1 MLEPDSF
8 NLAGL
13 VPCRLVRVGVD
24 LPEPFARVT
33 LLPDDTSL
41 MEFEIPIS
49 IEQARQLALIV
60 AKERAP
66 RPMTAELMQD
76 VLASY
81 GFNVSYVALDEVVD
95 GNVHAVLA
103 LSGQD
108 GRTRLF
114 SARPSDAIM
123 LALLQPVQAPILV
136 APNLVG
142 RRDVTDGQAEDPVRQ
157 MSSEEVGSQGASHP
171 QAVDAEVATS
181 TGNPSPGGE
190 DELANRRRH

>member
-1 MLEPDSF
+1 MPVLEPESF
-8 NLAGL
+8 NLAGF
-13 VPCRLVRVGVD
+13 VPCRMVRVGID
-24 LPEPFARVT
+24 LPEPFARIT

-41 MEFEIPIS
+41 VEFEIPIS

-66 RPMTAELMQD
+66 RPMTTELMQD
-76 VLASY
+76 ILASY
-81 GFNVSYVALDEVVD
+81 GFSVSYVALQAIVD

-103 LSGQD
+103 LSSQD

-136 APNLVG
+136 SPTLV
-142 RRDVTDGQAEDPVRQ
+142 AER
-157 MSSEEVGSQGASHP
+157 EEVHGQEDSGVTVQENEPEDGTEPSRVTPVSPVDLVTSKDSQD
-171 QAVDAEVATS
+171 QDQE
-181 TGNPSPGGE
+181 
-190 DELANRRRH
+190 

>member
-1 MLEPDSF
+1 VLEPDSF

-81 GFNVSYVALDEVVD
+81 GFNVSYVALDEVVEVMFMRSWRYLAKM
-95 GNVHAVLA
+95 GGRAYLA
-103 LSGQD
+103 LV
-108 GRTRLF
+108 
-114 SARPSDAIM
+114 RPMPSCWPCFNRCK
-123 LALLQPVQAPILV
+123 LQFWWRPTLWV
-136 APNLVG
+136 
-142 RRDVTDGQAEDPVRQ
+142 
-157 MSSEEVGSQGASHP
+157 EE
-171 QAVDAEVATS
+171 T
-181 TGNPSPGGE
+181 
-190 DELANRRRH
+190 

>member
-1 MLEPDSF
+1 
-8 NLAGL
+8 
-13 VPCRLVRVGVD
+13 
-24 LPEPFARVT
+24 
-33 LLPDDTSL
+33 

-103 LSGQD
+103 ISSQD

-136 APNLVG
+136 TPQLVG
-142 RRDVTDGQAEDPVRQ
+142 QRGETDAQPDESVGPMTADEDGPQ
-157 MSSEEVGSQGASHP
+157 DPPPP
-171 QAVDAEVATS
+171 QADSPAVETEIATS
-181 TGNPSPGGE
+181 AGGLSRGGE
-190 DELANRRRH
+190 D